1 MISVDGILLQN
12 KLRFQ
17 TLKYKK
23 LYVNSVCLDFET
35 FSFEITYRANLGET
49 SAVL

>member
-12 KLRFQ
+12 KPLSNVEIQDAVSRSM
-17 TLKYKK
+17 Y
-23 LYVNSVCLDFET
+23 LDFEA
-35 FSFEITYRANLGET
+35 FSFKIIYRANLGET